1 MSEFDWI
8 ARYFAPLAA
17 KEGLGLT
24 DDVALFSPNAN
35 KELVL
40 TTDAI
45 TAGVHF
51 FADDEPSSIAQKL
64 LRVNL
69 SDLAAKGAEPR
80 GYLLSLLMPS
90 DIDETW
96 LEGFVTGL
104 ASDQARYGIYLYGG
118 DTSRI
123 DGPITA
129 NIMAIGEV
137 EKGKMLRRSGAQV
150 GEVLYMTGGVGN
162 AALGL
167 KIRENKLEFNQYLL
181 DKYLYPRPRL
191 DVGQQLIGIATACM
205 DISDGLVQDAGHL
218 AKVSGVGLIINTSQ
232 LTLSREARD
241 VLNIDD
247 SYYKIMLT
255 GGDDYELLF
264 TAPLAAHDTLMEL
277 SEETQVTIT
286 AIGNVVE
293 GEGVSVLDDE
303 GEKLEFDRIGWKHF

>member
-24 DDVALFSPNAN
+24 DDVALFTPTAG

-51 FADDEPSSIAQKL
+51 FADDEPASIAQKL

-80 GYLLSLLMPS
+80 GYLLSLLLPS
-90 DIDETW
+90 DIEESW
-96 LEGFVTGL
+96 LQGFVTGL

-123 DGPITA
+123 NGPITA
-129 NIMAIGEV
+129 SITAIGEV
-137 EKGKMLRRSGAQV
+137 SAGKMLRRNGAQL
-150 GEVLYMTGGVGN
+150 GDMLYMTGGIGN

-167 KIRENKLEFNQYLL
+167 KVREGKLEANDYLL
-181 DKYLYPRPRL
+181 QKYLYPSPQL
-191 DVGQQLIGIATACM
+191 NVGQQLIGTATACM

-218 AKVSGVGLIINTSQ
+218 AKASAVGITINTSQ

-241 VLNIDD
+241 ILNQDD
-247 SYYKIMLT
+247 SYFNLMLT

-264 TAPLAAHDTLMEL
+264 TAPLSANDTLIKL
-277 SEETQVTIT
+277 SEQSEVTIT
-286 AIGNVVE
+286 AIGTVTE
-293 GEGVSVLDDE
+293 GEGVSVLGGD
-303 GEKLEFDRIGWKHF
+303 GKPLTFDVQGWKHF